1 MSRSASM
8 SAWCQK
14 KTFDRLPLFIACS
27 GNGPTILYGVAT
39 RTHSWRTPSESGRE
53 ELKMSDPKTYYFNL
67 RESGRPSYVELKEE
81 WFPDIKTAALRT
93 SKSRG
98 RDPIKAVN
106 TVVIHAT
113 AGSSSAGAASVIF
126 NGIASF
132 HWLVP
137 DENEPQHGHF
147 VWATCY
153 ESRAAFHVRK
163 SVSHP
168 KINGGQKDINRI
180 SLGIEIVNAQVSSD
194 TFSDWQVEATAG
206 IVRYAWAKYPNLEH
220 VVSHAMLDP
229 TRRTDPGKRFPWQ
242 RFKRL
247 VLEAEEE
254 PLPRLVAMARYM
266 PGGAFASS
274 CCMDKHGSPVKAV

>member
-1 MSRSASM
+1 MS
-8 SAWCQK
+8 
-14 KTFDRLPLFIACS
+14 
-27 GNGPTILYGVAT
+27 
-39 RTHSWRTPSESGRE
+39 E
-53 ELKMSDPKTYYFNL
+53 PKTYYFDL
-67 RESGRPSYVELKEE
+67 PRSRRPSDVRLKEE
-81 WFPDIKTAALRT
+81 WFPDIKAAALRT

-98 RDPIKAVN
+98 RDPIKGVK

-126 NGIASF
+126 GGKASF

-180 SLGIEIVNAQVSSD
+180 SLGIEIVNAQELSD
-194 TFSDWQVEATAG
+194 TFSDWQVEATAR
-206 IVRYAWAKYPNLEH
+206 IVRYAWAKYPYLEN

-229 TRRTDPGKRFPWQ
+229 SRRTDPGRGFPWE
-242 RFKRL
+242 RFKQL
-247 VLEAEEE
+247 VLEAAKE
-254 PLPRLVAMARYM
+254 PLPSLVAIARDM
-266 PGGAFASS
+266 PAGPSAGL
-274 CCMDKHGSPVKAV
+274 CCMDKHGSGVEAV

>member
-1 MSRSASM
+1 MA
-8 SAWCQK
+8 
-14 KTFDRLPLFIACS
+14 
-27 GNGPTILYGVAT
+27 
-39 RTHSWRTPSESGRE
+39 
-53 ELKMSDPKTYYFNL
+53 DPKSYYFDL
-67 RESGRPSYVELKEE
+67 SGSKRPRYAKLNEE

-98 RDPIKAVN
+98 RDPIKGVK

-113 AGSSSAGAASVIF
+113 AGSSSAGAASVIL
-126 NGIASF
+126 NDVASF

-168 KINGGQKDINRI
+168 KINDGQKDINRI
-180 SLGIEIVNAQVSSD
+180 SFGIEIVNAQVASD
-194 TFSDWQVEATAG
+194 AFSDWQVKATAG
-206 IVRYAWAKYPNLEH
+206 IVRYAWAKYPNLEN

-229 TRRTDPGKRFPWQ
+229 SRRTDPGKNFPWE

-247 VLEAEEE
+247 VLEAKDE
-254 PLPRLVAMARYM
+254 PVPTLVAMARNM
-266 PGGAFASS
+266 LAGAPPARAAWTAAVSAPKRYENRATASS
-274 CCMDKHGSPVKAV
+274 SG

>member
-1 MSRSASM
+1 M
-8 SAWCQK
+8 
-14 KTFDRLPLFIACS
+14 
-27 GNGPTILYGVAT
+27 G
-39 RTHSWRTPSESGRE
+39 
-53 ELKMSDPKTYYFNL
+53 DPKSYYFDL
-67 RESGRPSYVELKEE
+67 PASKRPGDVKIIEE
-81 WFPDIKTAALRT
+81 WFPGIKPAALRT

-98 RDPIKAVN
+98 RDPIKGVK

-126 NGIASF
+126 DGKASF

-153 ESRAAFHVRK
+153 ESRAAYHVRK

-168 KINGGQKDINRI
+168 KINDGQKDINRI
-180 SLGIEIVNAQVSSD
+180 SLGIEIVNAQLSSD
-194 TFSDWQVEATAG
+194 SFSDWQVEETAK
-206 IVRYAWAKYPNLEH
+206 IVRYAWAKYPNIEN

-229 TRRTDPGKRFPWQ
+229 SRRTDPGSSFPWE

-247 VLEAEEE
+247 VLETREEGVST
-254 PLPRLVAMARYM
+254 LVAMARTKLAGE
-266 PGGAFASS
+266 PAGS
-274 CCMDKHGSPVKAV
+274 CCMDRRGSGAETV

>member
-1 MSRSASM
+1 MA
-8 SAWCQK
+8 
-14 KTFDRLPLFIACS
+14 
-27 GNGPTILYGVAT
+27 
-39 RTHSWRTPSESGRE
+39 
-53 ELKMSDPKTYYFNL
+53 DPKSYYFDL
-67 RESGRPSYVELKEE
+67 SGSRRPRDAKLNEE

-98 RDPIKAVN
+98 RDPIKGVK

-137 DENEPQHGHF
+137 AENEPQHGHF

-153 ESRAAFHVRK
+153 EGRAAFHVRK

-180 SLGIEIVNAQVSSD
+180 YRDRQCAVVERHLLGLAGRSHGGDRPLCLGQVSKPRKCRQSRN
-194 TFSDWQVEATAG
+194 A
-206 IVRYAWAKYPNLEH
+206 R
-220 VVSHAMLDP
+220 
-229 TRRTDPGKRFPWQ
+229 
-242 RFKRL
+242 
-247 VLEAEEE
+247 
-254 PLPRLVAMARYM
+254 PLSA
-266 PGGAFASS
+266 
-274 CCMDKHGSPVKAV
+274 H

>member
-1 MSRSASM
+1 VIALVAALADFKAARKEVQMANPRS
-8 SAWCQK
+8 
-14 KTFDRLPLFIACS
+14 
-27 GNGPTILYGVAT
+27 
-39 RTHSWRTPSESGRE
+39 
-53 ELKMSDPKTYYFNL
+53 YYFDL
-67 RESGRPSYVELKEE
+67 PAHQRPNDVKISEE
-81 WFPDIKTAALRT
+81 WFPDIKPAALRT

-98 RDPIKAVN
+98 RDPIKGVK

-126 NGIASF
+126 GGKASF

-153 ESRAAFHVRK
+153 ESRAAYHVRK

-168 KINGGQKDINRI
+168 KINGGQRDINRI
-180 SLGIEIVNAQVSSD
+180 SLGIEIVNAQLSSD
-194 TFSDWQVEATAG
+194 TFSDWQVEATAE
-206 IVRYAWAKYPNLEH
+206 IVRYAWAKYPNLEN

-229 TRRTDPGKRFPWQ
+229 SRRTDPGSNFPWG

-247 VLEAEEE
+247 VLDTKEE
-254 PLPRLVAMARYM
+254 PTSTLVAMARTTL
-266 PGGAFASS
+266 ASEPAGS
-274 CCMDKHGSPVKAV
+274 CCMDRRGSAAETV

>member
-1 MSRSASM
+1 MA
-8 SAWCQK
+8 
-14 KTFDRLPLFIACS
+14 
-27 GNGPTILYGVAT
+27 
-39 RTHSWRTPSESGRE
+39 
-53 ELKMSDPKTYYFNL
+53 DPKSYYFDL
-67 RESGRPSYVELKEE
+67 SGSKRPRYAKLNEE
-81 WFPDIKTAALRT
+81 GFPDIKTAALRT

-98 RDPIKAVN
+98 RDPIKGVK

-113 AGSSSAGAASVIF
+113 AGSSSAGAASVIL
-126 NGIASF
+126 NDVASF

-168 KINGGQKDINRI
+168 KINDGQKDINRI
-180 SLGIEIVNAQVSSD
+180 SLGIEIVNAQVSSEA
-194 TFSDWQVEATAG
+194 FSDWQVEATAG
-206 IVRYAWAKYPNLEH
+206 IVRYAWAKYPNLEN

-229 TRRTDPGKRFPWQ
+229 SRRTDPGKNFPWE

-247 VLEAEEE
+247 VLEAKDE
-254 PLPRLVAMARYM
+254 PVPTLVAMARNM
-266 PGGAFASS
+266 LAGAPAGS
-274 CCMDKHGSPVKAV
+274 CCMDRRGFGAKTV